1 MLRMDMR
8 SCEPYPRALSGRYR
22 KTQRQTE
29 KPPGHGIMGFNM
41 RMSRTPQRRSPAAA
55 LALCILVF
63 FSFALS
69 VAPQTVEKVSLTF
82 GPAPGTELVYTVG
95 SLVNV
100 DGKNLLG
107 RDLALNADARG
118 EIRLKALPGAR
129 DTVRADLTSPGIEV
143 NARLPDRVVSQTL
156 GTPDGEPLQVV
167 FNRTGK
173 VESIRNP
180 EALGAESVFNISLP
194 QILRDYFP
202 AFPVHAVGP
211 GETWTENRRLS
222 IPFQGLDLQVD
233 LNILYTLGDILPG
246 ADGRKALVS
255 ALYTVRVSGSQDLGE
270 TVGVFEG
277 GGTGTGFVH
286 FLVDRGWFTE
296 YRLDFKA
303 DAAFVM
309 KKGAE
314 RLLEWPF
321 AFSVF
326 AEVILLNALPPMEP
340 APGVK
345 R

>member
-1 MLRMDMR
+1 MR
-8 SCEPYPRALSGRYR
+8 RGTAKDP
-22 KTQRQTE
+22 
-29 KPPGHGIMGFNM
+29 
-41 RMSRTPQRRSPAAA
+41 RSPAAA
-55 LALCILVF
+55 LAVCVLAFVSLASLASSQV
-63 FSFALS
+63 
-69 VAPQTVEKVSLTF
+69 QEKVSLTF

-129 DTVRADLTSPGIEV
+129 DSVRADLTSPGIEV

-202 AFPVHAVGP
+202 AFPVHPIGP
-211 GETWTENRRLS
+211 GEGWTESRRLS
-222 IPFQGLDLQVD
+222 IPFQGLELGVD
-233 LNILYTLGDILPG
+233 LEINYVLGDILPG

-286 FLVDRGWFTE
+286 FLIDRGWFTE

-340 APGVK
+340 VPGVK